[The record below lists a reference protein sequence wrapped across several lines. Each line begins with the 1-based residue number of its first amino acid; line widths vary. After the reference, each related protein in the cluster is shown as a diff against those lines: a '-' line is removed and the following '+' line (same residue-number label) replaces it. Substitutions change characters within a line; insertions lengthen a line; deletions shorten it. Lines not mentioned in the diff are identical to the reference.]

1 MKKLST
7 LFFSL
12 LTGAMVCAYAAS
24 PLHRPDNAGIVPL
37 YSTDGAICRDASAQ
51 YGRQAAPKADAA
63 TWKAYKNFDVYHK
76 VNGEWVLM
84 QASKYTHDENGNVIH
99 ASHMLR
105 YGNDY
110 ESLLTQYQ
118 VYDYELDDKGHVVKE
133 SVSMGAAEDDLTPAR
148 VTYRTFEPTL
158 PEYQIT
164 NSVDI
169 EYFLEG
175 AWTERIPQE
184 TRAIERDAQGRIVKI
199 LVNLRSKIGNPEY
212 YVNVP
217 LTNKQS
223 IEITY
228 DTDSHPTEVLFKST
242 GYISDEHDIPYEEYI
257 YSESFKE
264 LSWHRFSQEDAVNI
278 YSLVSVQYNAP
289 FPSNTSI
296 ARHIKEYRS
305 GNNYSEE
312 SYADIEIEGNIVST
326 TCVSDYNKNYTR
338 NMEDPAKPNEIQRYE
353 ETYFKEPGT
362 DSPWWRMSTYSSLSR
377 TFEGY
382 NLIETSK
389 AIGGT
394 TDNYILSH
402 SEYNLT
408 FEPETGYV
416 SEYEQTIRDSE
427 PLTSILSD
435 DDVAAFFGQPS
446 YQWPSLQAQDTDGL
460 QKHHYYN
467 WFTGTNS
474 IIQTEQDA
482 TDAPVE
488 YFTIDGRRVVSP
500 SGGIFLRRQGSR
512 VEKVAIR

>member
-24 PLHRPDNAGIVPL
+24 PLHQPDNTGIVPL
-37 YSTDGAICRDASAQ
+37 YSTDGAICRDASTQ
-51 YGRQAAPKADAA
+51 SGRQAAHKADAA
-63 TWKAYKNFDVYHK
+63 TWNRYKNFDLYQK
-76 VNGEWVLM
+76 VNGEWLLL
-84 QASKYTHDENGNVIH
+84 QASKYTHDENGNVIR

-184 TRAIERDAQGRIVKI
+184 TRAIERDVQGRIVKI
-199 LVNLRSKIGNPEY
+199 LVNQRSKIGNPEY
-212 YVNVP
+212 YVTVP

-228 DTDSHPTEVLFKST
+228 DADSYPTEVLFKGT
-242 GYISDEHDIPYEEYI
+242 GYISDEYNIPYEEYI
-257 YSESFKE
+257 YSESYKD
-264 LSWHRFSQEDAVNI
+264 LSWHRFSQEDAINI
-278 YSLVSVQYNAP
+278 YNLVSVQNNAP

-305 GNNYSEE
+305 GDNYSEE
-312 SYADIEIEGNIVST
+312 RYADIEIEGNIVST
-326 TCVSDYNKNYTR
+326 TCVSDYNKLYTR
-338 NMEDPAKPNEIQRYE
+338 HLEDPAKPNETQRYE
-353 ETYFKEPGT
+353 EVYSKEPGT
-362 DSPWWRMSTYSSLSR
+362 DNPWRRMSTYATLSR
-377 TFEGY
+377 TFDDY
-382 NLIETSK
+382 NLPEASK
-389 AIGGT
+389 MIGGYSGSYFM
-394 TDNYILSH
+394 NHL
-402 SEYNLT
+402 EYTLT
-408 FEPETGYV
+408 FEPETGFP
-416 SEYEQTIRDSE
+416 SEHEQIINTYEDI
-427 PLTSILSD
+427 TSPQSD
-435 DDVAAFFGQPS
+435 DDVTALFGKA
-446 YQWPSLQAQDTDGL
+446 YEEWPSLKQQDDNGL
-460 QKHHYYN
+460 RKYHYYN
-467 WFTGTNS
+467 WFTGTNA
-474 IIQTEQDA
+474 IILTEQDA

-488 YFTIDGRRVVSP
+488 YFTIDGRRVASP